1 MEITLI
7 AAMGRNR
14 VIGKHGALPWKMPQD
29 LARYHALTLGKPLLI
44 GRKTFEETEEP
55 LPRRHNLVLSQ
66 NPTKIKGA
74 EVFTSL
80 EAAIKRAAELGPELM
95 VVGGAQ
101 IYALALPVA
110 TKICLTTIELEPE
123 GDAFFPVFDESLFT
137 LEREQYFPPTE
148 TDPYPCTMRDWR
160 KR

>member
-1 MEITLI
+1 MDITLI

-14 VIGKHGALPWKMPQD
+14 VIGKHGALPWHMPQD
-29 LARYHALTLGKPLLI
+29 LARYHALTTGKPLLI
-44 GRKTFEETEEP
+44 GRKTFDETE
-55 LPRRHNLVLSQ
+55 PRPGQHNLVLSQ
-66 NPTKIKGA
+66 NPTPIKGA

-80 EAAIKRAAELGPELM
+80 EAAIKRASELGPELM

-101 IYALALPVA
+101 IYTLALSVA

-148 TDPYPCTMRDWR
+148 TDLYFCTMRDWR
-160 KR
+160 RR